1 MDGRFSWPLGRQLVV
16 ETTNFRVGDRG
27 RFGVQYDGMT
37 DKNLHITERFTG
49 TSPDSIL
56 YRAPIDDSTV
66 YQAVDDGSVAREI
79 RGSAF

>member
-1 MDGRFSWPLGRQLVV
+1 VV

-37 DKNLHITERFTG
+37 DKNLHITERFTV